1 MNGMTQDVFQR
12 FQSLASRHPDAV
24 AVRCGAGSR
33 TYGELLR
40 MAAGIA
46 EKLPPGVPERPSL
59 VALHLEV
66 GIQAVASIL
75 AVWGRGHGYL
85 GLDRNQ
91 SDFEV
96 AAALRQ
102 CQPCLVITSRGGL
115 DAIPAPFDPRVRVI
129 EELEGDVA
137 GGGDPW
143 VGRRH
148 PFLGVFLTSGSTG
161 EPKGIVQT
169 HGVIAADLERAIRD
183 TGVGR
188 ADRIDQRFSLSFS
201 AFLSPLICALG
212 TGGELHLMPGACR
225 SSAEQAQW
233 MLASG
238 ITYSTVTPRMWRH
251 LCRGL
256 EPGGRFESL
265 RFLGLSGDQFHP
277 EDIALLRARLPADAI
292 VQNAVASTEAR
303 TYLQGFCR
311 AEAVDEEAL
320 LRTRPVPEKGVRI
333 LLDTD
338 GAGEGQSEGEVALT
352 TPLRSPGLWPG
363 YLEDGAGFADA
374 SEFRTGD
381 WASAAGEGEIRFLGR
396 RSDFVK
402 IHGYRVSLKRTETWL
417 VRQPEV
423 VEASVQALPGRI
435 RGEVV
440 LVAFCLLSS
449 DTEQTRAD
457 LKRRAR
463 AELEVHQQPQTWLYP
478 GEFPRTH
485 TGKTDRLRLAA
496 DHGEGL
502 LTESPG
508 DVDPDH
514 RLAVIWSRVLGHRDF
529 SASTSFLEA
538 GGDSLLAHDLA
549 LELGRL
555 TGRRVPLSLVFER
568 PRFSEM
574 CTWIDGEAR
583 PAPEILKQ
591 LKAGSAGS
599 CLFLIPPFHGSCA
612 AFLPLVEALPDS
624 LTVHGL
630 EIGMLEIDPSAEP
643 IPSLGRIVAD
653 SILRQVPAGPVR
665 LGGYSMGGLVA
676 WEAARLLAE
685 SGRTDVHV
693 YLFDTYRFFTRLDE
707 AEAAWMARRRKTRRR
722 ITDLLWLLL
731 RPGTNRRR
739 DLWQDF
745 VVRRFKT
752 KNQGAEE
759 TRMGLERINQQLG
772 TGYQVPAL
780 AVQVTLIRATRQ
792 GLIVN
797 ASAPDLGWSR
807 CCLGPL
813 AIHPVHCTHQDLLL
827 PGHAPTV
834 ARILLQNP
842 V

>member
-1 MNGMTQDVFQR
+1 MTGMGQDLFQR
-12 FQSLASRHPDAV
+12 FQSLACRHPDAV
-24 AVRCGAGSR
+24 AVRCGAESR
-33 TYGELLR
+33 SYGELYR
-40 MAAGIA
+40 MAASIA
-46 EKLPPGVPERPSL
+46 ENLPPAGPERPSL
-59 VALHLEV
+59 IALHLEV

-85 GLDRNQ
+85 GLEPTQ
-91 SDFEV
+91 SAGEV
-96 AAALRQ
+96 AAALHQ
-102 CQPCLVITSRGGL
+102 CQPCRVITSRSGGQ
-115 DAIPAPFDPRVRVI
+115 AIPAPFDQRALVI
-129 EELEGDVA
+129 EELEGGTA

-143 VGRRH
+143 GGRRH

-169 HGVIAADLERAIRD
+169 HGVIEADLERAIRD

-201 AFLSPLICALG
+201 AFLSPLMGALG
-212 TGGELHLMPGACR
+212 TGGELHLMPAACR
-225 SSAEQAQW
+225 SSAEQARW
-233 MLASG
+233 MIDSG
-238 ITYSTVTPRMWRH
+238 ITYSTLTPRMWRH

-256 EPGGRFESL
+256 EPGARFESL

-311 AEAVDEEAL
+311 AEDVDEEAL
-320 LRTRPVPEKGVRI
+320 LKTRPVPEKGVRI
-333 LLDTD
+333 LLETD

-363 YLEDGAGFADA
+363 YLEEGAGFADA
-374 SEFRTGD
+374 SEFPTGD
-381 WASAAGEGEIRFLGR
+381 WAAPAGDGDFRFLGR

-423 VEASVQALPGRI
+423 VEASVQALPGRL
-435 RGEVV
+435 RGEAV

-449 DTEQTRAD
+449 DTEETRAD

-463 AELEVHQQPQTWLYP
+463 AELEVHQQPQTWRYP
-478 GEFPRTH
+478 ADFPRTH

-496 DHGEGL
+496 DYGEGP
-502 LTESPG
+502 LTESRG
-508 DVDPDH
+508 DPDH
-514 RLAVIWSRVLGHRDF
+514 PLAAIWSRILGHRDF
-529 SASTSFLEA
+529 SAGTSFLEA
-538 GGDSLLAHDLA
+538 GGDSLLAHDLVR
-549 LELGRL
+549 EIGKL

-574 CTWIDGEAR
+574 GAWIDGEER
-583 PAPEILKQ
+583 PTTEILKQ
-591 LKAGSAGS
+591 LKAGSGGS
-599 CLFLIPPFHGSCA
+599 GLFLIPPFHGSCA
-612 AFLPLVEALPDS
+612 AFRHLVEALPDS

-630 EIGMLEIDPSAEP
+630 EIGLLEIEPSADP

-685 SGRTDVHV
+685 SGRTGVQL

-722 ITDLLWLLL
+722 IMDLMGLLL

-745 VVRRFKT
+745 VVRRFKR
-752 KNQGAEE
+752 KSQAAEE
-759 TRMGLERINQQLG
+759 TRMELERINQQLG
-772 TGYQVPAL
+772 TGYPVPAL

-807 CCLGPL
+807 CCRGPL
-813 AIHPVHCTHQDLLL
+813 AIHQVHCTHQDLLL
-827 PGHAPTV
+827 PGNASTV
-834 ARILLQNP
+834 ARILHPEP